1 MKVTFLTSSNSRL
14 SGGLFYTIQSL
25 TKQLLKNEID
35 VSLLSYNDQYS
46 SIDRTCYG
54 NVPLLSYHR
63 SKCLFLK
70 TLGFSRDIYKM
81 LQKEKPQ
88 IIHQQGIWMYH
99 SYAAL
104 LYKRKNPSVIK
115 IIEPHGMLDPWAI
128 HNSAWKKKI
137 VGYLYENENLKTADC
152 IHALCKSEYESI
164 RSLGLK
170 NPVAII
176 PNGIDIPLNPIY
188 CHNSDK
194 KILLFIGRIHPKK
207 GLKELLLALKILKE
221 NNSSFC
227 QSWKIRIAGWS
238 QNGHIDELKKIV
250 LENNLEKYVEFIGP
264 IYGTNKEK
272 ELCCASAFILPSF
285 SEGLPMSILEAWA
298 YKLPVIMTEYCNI
311 PEGFSMKAAVFIKPT
326 PQSIANGLEE
336 LSKMSEVVLG
346 NMGNNGYNLVNRK
359 FSWNH
364 IAKQTIS
371 LYQWL
376 INGGEKPEFVYLKD

>member
-35 VSLLSYNDQYS
+35 VSLLSYDDQYS

-63 SKCLFLK
+63 SKCLFFK
-70 TLGFSRDIYKM
+70 TLGFSKDIYKI

-104 LYKRKNPSVIK
+104 LYKRKNPSAIK

-137 VGYLYENENLKTADC
+137 VGYLYENENLRTADC

-164 RSLGLK
+164 RNLGLK

-176 PNGIDIPLNPIY
+176 PNGIDIPLNTIY
-188 CHNSDK
+188 SRNSDK

-207 GLKELLLALKILKE
+207 GLKELLFALKILKE
-221 NNSSFC
+221 NNSSFF
-227 QSWKIRIAGWS
+227 QFWKIRIGGWS
-238 QNGHIDELKKIV
+238 QNGHIEELKKIV
-250 LENNLEKYVEFIGP
+250 LENNLEKYIEFIGP
-264 IYGTNKEK
+264 IYGINKEK
-272 ELCCASAFILPSF
+272 ELCCANAFILPSF

-311 PEGFSMKAAVFIKPT
+311 PEGFITNSALKIT
-326 PQSIANGLEE
+326 PNPQNIADCLA
-336 LSKMSEVVLG
+336 KLG
-346 NMGNNGYNLVNRK
+346 NMNEEALEIIGNNGYNLVKSK
-359 FSWNH
+359 FSWSH
-364 IAKQTIS
+364 ISEQTIN

-376 INGGEKPEFVYLKD
+376 LNKGEKPDFVYE